1 MADQVSPPQPPIFNL
16 NAYSPAEIKE
26 AVEKVGVKKTNLP
39 FLASLMLAVIAGGSI
54 GLGALYY
61 TIIVSDPGLSFAT
74 ARVMGGLA
82 FSLGLVIVL
91 VGGAELFTGNNLIV
105 MAWASGTVSTREM
118 LRNWVVVYFGNL
130 IGAVGLVILVFLSHH
145 LDMNGGRIGL
155 SILNTAAAKIQPDA
169 VTLFF
174 KGVLCNLLVC
184 LAVWLAYAG
193 RSVTDKVVA
202 LVFPVSAFIAAG
214 FDHCVANMYFLPLAW
229 LMTQTGHVPPDF
241 DASAITMT
249 GIVHNLVPVT
259 LGNIVGGAG
268 LVGAMYWTIYRSAFG
283 KGYAN
288 QGKAGS

>member
-1 MADQVSPPQPPIFNL
+1 MADQASPPQPPIFSL

-26 AVEKVGVKKTNLP
+26 AVEKVGVKKANLP
-39 FLASLMLAVIAGGSI
+39 FLASLMLAVIAGGGI

-61 TIIVSDPGLSFAT
+61 TVVVSDAGLSFAA
-74 ARVMGGLA
+74 ARVMGGVV

-105 MAWASGTVSTREM
+105 MAWASGNVSAKEM

-130 IGAVGLVILVFLSHH
+130 IGALGLVILVFLSHH
-145 LDMNGGRIGL
+145 LDMNGGRVGL
-155 SILNTAAAKIQPDA
+155 SILNTAVAKIQPDA

-193 RSVTDKVVA
+193 RTVTDKIVA
-202 LVFPVSAFIAAG
+202 AILPVSAFIAAG
-214 FDHCVANMYFLPLAW
+214 FEHCVANMYFLPLAW
-229 LMTQTGHVPPDF
+229 LMTQTGNVPADF

-249 GIVHNLVPVT
+249 GIIHNLVPVT

-268 LVGAMYWTIYRSAFG
+268 LVGAMYWTIYRTAFG
-283 KGYAN
+283 KSYAS
-288 QGKAGS
+288 QGKAG